1 MKKIFTLL
9 FLASLVWSCS
19 SDDAS
24 TSTSLT
30 EDFSYD
36 ITKLQATS
44 KALNTSD
51 RTANARGIQLIGDTL
66 LVVFGRS
73 TNAAESYILTEKS
86 EINSAYHYKSFSA
99 TPFIGTTSQG
109 IHGHG
114 IYLKPDDLSRMFI
127 LNRTEIWQFDLST
140 PGDISSALLTGYHN
154 FVSAIQRGH
163 GIYLSAAG
171 DYLYIDDRAMEVIH
185 QFELEELWDIN
196 STGNSSDFAPN
207 ELHHGVRDVVLHSNG
222 TEMNTLDTR
231 EQLLRTYVL
240 EDSWMV
246 ESATFKDEISVDISN
261 PRAFEW
267 NSTGSKAYIMNTDT
281 GVIHQYEVAE

>member
-1 MKKIFTLL
+1 MKKIFYLL
-9 FLASLVWSCS
+9 FLIALVYSCS

-24 TSTSLT
+24 TKPLVSAEYL
-30 EDFSYD
+30 YD
-36 ITKLQATS
+36 ITKLQSTS
-44 KALNTSD
+44 KTLNTSD
-51 RTANARGIQLIGDTL
+51 RTANARGIQLLGDTL

-114 IYLKPDDLSRMFI
+114 IYLKPDNLSRMFI

-140 PGDISSALLTGYHN
+140 PGDISSSSLTGYHN
-154 FVSAIQRGH
+154 FISAIQRGH
-163 GIYLSAAG
+163 GIYFSVAG

-185 QFELEELWDIN
+185 QFELEELWSIN
-196 STGNSSDFAPN
+196 SIGNSLAFAPN
-207 ELHHGVRDVVLHSNG
+207 ELHHGVREVVLHSNG
-222 TEMNTLDTR
+222 TKMNTLDTR
-231 EQLLRTYVL
+231 EQLLRTYNL
-240 EDSWMV
+240 EEPWMV

-281 GVIHQYEVAE
+281 GIIHQYEVGE